1 MSDSDWLSRR
11 TVLKQAGVGVGLVGL
26 AGCSSSGGDGGD
38 EGDSGGE
45 DTETEA
51 SMDETT
57 TTSSSGSDDEVR
69 VGFLHPTSGPF
80 AALGEA
86 QQRGSEVATAHVNDN
101 LGGILGNNVRRFVED
116 TEGDP
121 STGREMARRHV
132 ETNDVDVLIGGVS
145 GAVNLS
151 VADYA
156 YDVGV
161 PYFAY
166 GGPEEITGEECLPTT
181 FRYQYS
187 DAQIAR
193 SGAEWALEN
202 LGSRVWI
209 HIADYAF
216 GQSIARTWKD
226 AFEASGLD
234 YTIVNETQTPL
245 GTSDY
250 SAVISQIQSSDADWV
265 LQGFSGSDAVNF
277 LSQAEQFELG
287 QDIMSTTNTYL
298 PLRQGAG
305 SSAVGTYTTIR
316 YEPTYES
323 EANQMLVDR
332 YTSTFDEPPTD
343 FALVMWSSLRLYAQ
357 AAESAGSLETSAV
370 VSAMEG
376 LESDEP
382 MGSTTIRECD
392 HQAVRDGFVGR
403 ITEPDQYDWPGQ
415 EVVATRTAD
424 DITRTCEET
433 GCDLPSL

>member
-1 MSDSDWLSRR
+1 MPGDSYLSRR
-11 TVLKQAGVGVGLVGL
+11 QILKQAGVGAGLVGL
-26 AGCSSSGGDGGD
+26 AGCSGDGGGGGTETEGGTTESSGGSTTQ
-38 EGDSGGE
+38 SGGS
-45 DTETEA
+45 EA
-51 SMDETT
+51 
-57 TTSSSGSDDEVR
+57 VR
-69 VGFLHPTSGPF
+69 VGFLHPLSGPF

-86 QQRGSEVATAHVNDN
+86 QEKGSNVAVSHVNND
-101 LGGILGNNVRRFVED
+101 LDGILGTEVERFVED

-132 ETNDVDVLIGGVS
+132 ETNNVDVLIGGVS

-166 GGPEEITGEECLPTT
+166 GGPEEITGSECLPTT

-187 DAQIAR
+187 DSQIAR
-193 SGAEWALEN
+193 TGGEWALEN
-202 LGSRVWI
+202 LGSNVWI

-226 AFEASGLD
+226 AFEASGMD
-234 YTIVNETQTPL
+234 YNIVNETQTPL

-250 SAVISQIQSSDADWV
+250 ASILSRIQSSDADWV

-277 LSQAEQFELG
+277 LSQADQFDLD

-316 YEPTYES
+316 YEPTFES
-323 EANQMLVDR
+323 EANELLVDR
-332 YTSTFDEPPTD
+332 YTSEYDEPPTD

-357 AAESAGSLETSAV
+357 AAGNAGSTETADV
-370 VSAMEG
+370 VAAMED

-382 MGSTTIRECD
+382 MGATTMRACD
-392 HQAVRDGFVGR
+392 HQAVRDGFIGR
-403 ITEPDQYDWPGQ
+403 ITEPDQYEWPGQ
-415 EVVATRTAD
+415 EVVATRPAD
-424 DITRTCEET
+424 EITRTCEET
-433 GCDLPSL
+433 GCDMPSL